1 METINTPEELH
12 THEMNEYAKSL
23 SKPKRTRKKK
33 VTEDPLMVVETNEP
47 KPCVTCKKKKIVK
60 LPEYNPM
67 EDFFYSGEELRQVY
81 AYLLENSK
89 LKDPNIAEYTKR
101 IFKDVT
107 GFELSIQGC
116 LGCQSA
122 KWRRM
127 FRIHAKQRYNVDL
140 K

>member
-1 METINTPEELH
+1 M
-12 THEMNEYAKSL
+12 
-23 SKPKRTRKKK
+23 KKK
-33 VTEDPLMVVETNEP
+33 KDELLFVEETNET
-47 KPCVTCKKKKIVK
+47 KECATCKKKKIVK

-67 EDFFYSGEELRQVY
+67 EDIRQVY

-107 GFELSIQGC
+107 GFELDIQGC
-116 LGCQSA
+116 LGCKSA

-127 FRIHAKQRYNVDL
+127 FRIHAKQRYNVEL
-140 K
+140 N

>member
-1 METINTPEELH
+1 M
-12 THEMNEYAKSL
+12 
-23 SKPKRTRKKK
+23 KKK
-33 VTEDPLMVVETNEP
+33 KDELLFVEETNET
-47 KPCVTCKKKKIVK
+47 KPCTTCKKKKIVK

-107 GFELSIQGC
+107 GFELDIQGC
-116 LGCQSA
+116 LGCKSS